1 MIMDIL
7 LSNIPAI
14 TAGLWAV
21 NALGIRSY
29 DFLGRRGKKSIWEWE
44 MFHCHK
50 RFGVIVYQ
58 QVLLLIH
65 FLNGFFLNNALLIP
79 PKHFFPIAR
88 LLLWFGFG
96 AIAHRE
102 AYMDTETWGTP
113 ERKDKPIEGRF
124 RWLSVGMLLTE
135 LILCWKFREGTG
147 NLEDAPTPFYIW
159 FPWTFTTVS
168 CILFWFYLRFKS
180 NHTVKY
186 PGYNGEYH
194 K

>member
-1 MIMDIL
+1 MDIL

-65 FLNGFFLNNALLIP
+65 FLNGFFLNNVIDFTILVSGSTLNLVFKAE
-79 PKHFFPIAR
+79 FPQ
-88 LLLWFGFG
+88 
-96 AIAHRE
+96 
-102 AYMDTETWGTP
+102 
-113 ERKDKPIEGRF
+113 
-124 RWLSVGMLLTE
+124 
-135 LILCWKFREGTG
+135 LIL
-147 NLEDAPTPFYIW
+147 D
-159 FPWTFTTVS
+159 
-168 CILFWFYLRFKS
+168 
-180 NHTVKY
+180 
-186 PGYNGEYH
+186 
-194 K
+194 